1 MIQHLSQ
8 IDGNT
13 DETGMRTG
21 ETGNRGTPVV
31 AMTETETDESQVGEM
46 ERKKY
51 AIDTTG
57 TKGTGNGAE
66 TASVSHRGKA
76 RGTFGRILNPERQ
89 ESRRNHKVCP
99 WVSFL
104 MLTLCLNT
112 PLAQP
117 SAPASQ
123 KVSPTR
129 SDEEGEAEEGEAME
143 TLNADDEAMMAMMG
157 MIGFGSTKVTFLKF
171 SHPFPL

>member
-1 MIQHLSQ
+1 MVQHLLQ
-8 IDGNT
+8 IDGTT

-21 ETGNRGTPVV
+21 ETGIRGTPVV

-46 ERKKY
+46 ERKKN

-57 TKGTGNGAE
+57 TKGTAKRAE
-66 TASVSHRGKA
+66 MVSVNYRRKA

-99 WVSFL
+99 RTSFL
-104 MLTLCLNT
+104 LLTLCLDT
-112 PLAQP
+112 PLAQS

-143 TLNADDEAMMAMMG
+143 TLNDEDEAMMAMMG
-157 MIGFGSTKVTFLKF
+157 MAGFGSTKVTFLKF
-171 SHPFPL
+171 HHLFSL